1 MSKASKTVTAVTAII
16 LSMVMSVPALA
27 GNFVDTGILRLVN
40 SDHRISRDYVPDMV
54 QYKNTS
60 FYLNEEA
67 AASLARMLSDMEAE
81 LGEAPMVVSTYR
93 SYERQEEVYNRD
105 VNSAVESGVD
115 IADAIKGT
123 SRYVALPGASEHQT
137 ALAVDLSNDGS
148 LEEDF
153 IETEAG
159 IWLKENCHNYG
170 FVVRYPEEKE
180 DITQIGYE
188 PWHLRYLGQPFSD
201 ILFEND
207 WCLEEFIAY
216 MKRNKYMVWTDDS
229 NIWTITFT
237 QEPGEITDSNTSVS
251 DTNSGG
257 YIVTSRKSKTSLMT
271 VIDNEAKA
279 RKDMQLKL
287 YTMMCEN
294 TINTLGTMTENDG
307 QAE

>member
-1 MSKASKTVTAVTAII
+1 MSKAWTAVTA
-16 LSMVMSVPALA
+16 LVLAAVMSVPVLA
-27 GNFVDTGILRLVN
+27 DTFVDTGILRLVN
-40 SDHRISRDYVPDMV
+40 SSHRISKDFVPEMV

-60 FYLNEEA
+60 YYLNDEA
-67 AASLARMLSDMEAE
+67 AASLARMLADMEEE

-123 SRYVALPGASEHQT
+123 SRYIALPGASEHQT

-148 LEEDF
+148 LEENF

-159 IWLKENCHNYG
+159 VWIKENCHNYG
-170 FVVRYPEEKE
+170 FVVRYPKEKE
-180 DITQIGYE
+180 KYTGIGYE
-188 PWHLRYLGQPFSD
+188 PWHIRYLGQPFSD
-201 ILFEND
+201 ILYEND
-207 WCLEEFIAY
+207 CCLEEFIAH
-216 MKRNKYMVWTDDS
+216 MKRNKYMLWIDDS
-229 NIWTITFT
+229 NIWTMYFT
-237 QEPGEITDSNTSVS
+237 EEPKGVFDSNTAVS

-257 YIVTSRKSKTSLMT
+257 YIVTSRRRKSSLIS
-271 VIDNEAKA
+271 VIDNDMKV

-287 YTMMCEN
+287 YTMICEN
-294 TINTLGTMTENDG
+294 MSQQSDG

>member
-1 MSKASKTVTAVTAII
+1 MSKAWTSVTALVLAA
-16 LSMVMSVPALA
+16 VMSVPVLA
-27 GNFVDTGILRLVN
+27 DTFVDTGILRLVN
-40 SDHRISRDYVPDMV
+40 SSHRISKDFVPEMV

-60 FYLNEEA
+60 YYLNDEA
-67 AASLARMLSDMEAE
+67 AASLARMLADMEEE

-123 SRYVALPGASEHQT
+123 SRYIALPGASEHQT

-148 LEEDF
+148 LEENF

-159 IWLKENCHNYG
+159 VWIKENCHNYG
-170 FVVRYPEEKE
+170 FVVRYPKEKE
-180 DITQIGYE
+180 KYTGIGYE
-188 PWHLRYLGQPFSD
+188 PWHIRYLGQPFSD
-201 ILFEND
+201 ILYEND

-216 MKRNKYMVWTDDS
+216 MKRNKYMLWIDDS
-229 NIWTITFT
+229 NIWTMYFT
-237 QEPGEITDSNTSVS
+237 EEPKGVFDSNTAVS

-257 YIVTSRKSKTSLMT
+257 YIVTSRRSKSSLIS
-271 VIDNEAKA
+271 VIDNDLKV

-287 YTMMCEN
+287 YTMICEN
-294 TINTLGTMTENDG
+294 MSQQSDG

>member
-1 MSKASKTVTAVTAII
+1 MSKAWTAVTA
-16 LSMVMSVPALA
+16 LVLAAVMSVPVLA
-27 GNFVDTGILRLVN
+27 DTFVDTGILRLVN
-40 SDHRISRDYVPDMV
+40 SSHRISKDFVPEMV

-60 FYLNEEA
+60 YYLNDEA
-67 AASLARMLSDMEAE
+67 AASLARMLTDMEEE

-123 SRYVALPGASEHQT
+123 SRYIALPGASEHQT

-148 LEEDF
+148 LEENF

-159 IWLKENCHNYG
+159 VWIKENCHNYG
-170 FVVRYPEEKE
+170 FVVRYPKEKE
-180 DITQIGYE
+180 KYTGIGYE
-188 PWHLRYLGQPFSD
+188 PWHIRYLGQPFSD
-201 ILFEND
+201 ILYEND

-216 MKRNKYMVWTDDS
+216 MKRNKYMLWIDDS
-229 NIWTITFT
+229 NIWTMYFT
-237 QEPGEITDSNTSVS
+237 EEPKGVFDSNTAVS

-257 YIVTSRKSKTSLMT
+257 YIVTSRRSKSSLIS
-271 VIDNEAKA
+271 VIDNDMKV

-287 YTMMCEN
+287 YTMICEN
-294 TINTLGTMTENDG
+294 MSQQSDG

>member
-1 MSKASKTVTAVTAII
+1 MSKAWTAVTA
-16 LSMVMSVPALA
+16 LVLAAVMSVPVLA
-27 GNFVDTGILRLVN
+27 DTFVDTGILRLVN
-40 SDHRISRDYVPDMV
+40 SSHRISKDFVPEMV

-60 FYLNEEA
+60 YYLNDEA
-67 AASLARMLSDMEAE
+67 AASLARMLADMEEE

-123 SRYVALPGASEHQT
+123 SRYIALPGASEHQT

-148 LEEDF
+148 LEENF

-159 IWLKENCHNYG
+159 VWIRENCHNYG
-170 FVVRYPEEKE
+170 FVVRYPKEKE
-180 DITQIGYE
+180 KYTGIGYE
-188 PWHLRYLGQPFSD
+188 PWHIRYLGQPFSD
-201 ILFEND
+201 ILYEND

-216 MKRNKYMVWTDDS
+216 MKRNKYMLWIDDS
-229 NIWTITFT
+229 NIWTMYFT
-237 QEPGEITDSNTSVS
+237 EEPKGVFDSNTAVS

-257 YIVTSRKSKTSLMT
+257 YIVTSRRSKSSLIS
-271 VIDNEAKA
+271 VIDNDMKV

-287 YTMMCEN
+287 YTMICEN
-294 TINTLGTMTENDG
+294 MSQQSDG

>member
-1 MSKASKTVTAVTAII
+1 MSKAWTAITA
-16 LSMVMSVPALA
+16 LVLAAVMSVPVLA
-27 GNFVDTGILRLVN
+27 DTFVDTGILRLVN
-40 SDHRISRDYVPDMV
+40 SSHRISKDFVPEMV

-60 FYLNEEA
+60 YYLNDEA
-67 AASLARMLSDMEAE
+67 AASLARMLADMEEE

-123 SRYVALPGASEHQT
+123 SRYIALPGASEHQT

-148 LEEDF
+148 LEENF

-159 IWLKENCHNYG
+159 VWIKENCHNYG
-170 FVVRYPEEKE
+170 FVVRYPKEKE
-180 DITQIGYE
+180 KYTGIGYE
-188 PWHLRYLGQPFSD
+188 PWHIRYLGQPFSD
-201 ILFEND
+201 ILYEND

-216 MKRNKYMVWTDDS
+216 MKRNKYMLWIDDS
-229 NIWTITFT
+229 NIWTMYFT
-237 QEPGEITDSNTSVS
+237 EEPKGVFDSNTAVS

-257 YIVTSRKSKTSLMT
+257 YIVTSRRSKSSLIS
-271 VIDNEAKA
+271 VIDNDLKV

-287 YTMMCEN
+287 YTMICEN
-294 TINTLGTMTENDG
+294 MSQQSDG

>member
-1 MSKASKTVTAVTAII
+1 MSKAWTAVTA
-16 LSMVMSVPALA
+16 LVLAAVMSVPVLA
-27 GNFVDTGILRLVN
+27 DTFVDTGILRLVN
-40 SDHRISRDYVPDMV
+40 SSHRISKDFVPEMV

-60 FYLNEEA
+60 YYLNDEA
-67 AASLARMLSDMEAE
+67 AASLARMLADMEEE

-123 SRYVALPGASEHQT
+123 SRYIALPGASEHQT

-148 LEEDF
+148 LEENF

-159 IWLKENCHNYG
+159 VWIKENCHNYG
-170 FVVRYPEEKE
+170 FVVRYPKKKEKY
-180 DITQIGYE
+180 TGIGYE
-188 PWHLRYLGQPFSD
+188 PWHIRYLGQPFSD
-201 ILFEND
+201 ILYEND

-216 MKRNKYMVWTDDS
+216 MKRNKYMLWIDDS
-229 NIWTITFT
+229 NIWTMYFT
-237 QEPGEITDSNTSVS
+237 EEPKGVFDSNTAVS

-257 YIVTSRKSKTSLMT
+257 YIVTSRRSKSSLIS
-271 VIDNEAKA
+271 VIDNDLKV

-287 YTMMCEN
+287 YTMICEN
-294 TINTLGTMTENDG
+294 MSQQSDG
-307 QAE
+307 QTE

>member
-1 MSKASKTVTAVTAII
+1 MSKAWTAVTA
-16 LSMVMSVPALA
+16 LVLAAVMSVPVLA
-27 GNFVDTGILRLVN
+27 DTFVDTGILRLVN
-40 SDHRISRDYVPDMV
+40 SSHRISKDFVPEMV

-60 FYLNEEA
+60 YYLNDEA
-67 AASLARMLSDMEAE
+67 AASLARMLADMEEE

-123 SRYVALPGASEHQT
+123 SRYIALPGASEHQT

-148 LEEDF
+148 LEENF

-159 IWLKENCHNYG
+159 VWIRENCHNYG
-170 FVVRYPEEKE
+170 FVVRYPKEKE
-180 DITQIGYE
+180 KYTGIGYE
-188 PWHLRYLGQPFSD
+188 PWHIRYLGQPFSD
-201 ILFEND
+201 ILYEND

-216 MKRNKYMVWTDDS
+216 MKRNKYMLWIDDS
-229 NIWTITFT
+229 NIWTMYFT
-237 QEPGEITDSNTSVS
+237 EEPKGVFDSNTAVS

-257 YIVTSRKSKTSLMT
+257 YIVTSRRSKSSLIS
-271 VIDNEAKA
+271 VIDNDLKV

-287 YTMMCEN
+287 YTMICEN
-294 TINTLGTMTENDG
+294 MSQQSDG

>member
-1 MSKASKTVTAVTAII
+1 MSKAWTAVTA
-16 LSMVMSVPALA
+16 LVLAAVMSVPVLA
-27 GNFVDTGILRLVN
+27 DTFVDTGILRLVN
-40 SDHRISRDYVPDMV
+40 SSHRISKDFVPEMV

-60 FYLNEEA
+60 YYLNDEA
-67 AASLARMLSDMEAE
+67 AASLARMLADMEEE

-123 SRYVALPGASEHQT
+123 SRYIALPGASEHQT

-148 LEEDF
+148 LEENF

-159 IWLKENCHNYG
+159 VWIKENCHNYG
-170 FVVRYPEEKE
+170 FVVRYPKEKE
-180 DITQIGYE
+180 KYTGIGYE
-188 PWHLRYLGQPFSD
+188 PWHIRYLGQPFSD
-201 ILFEND
+201 ILYEND

-216 MKRNKYMVWTDDS
+216 MKRNKYMLWIDDS
-229 NIWTITFT
+229 NIWTMYFT
-237 QEPGEITDSNTSVS
+237 EEPKGVFDSNTAVS

-257 YIVTSRKSKTSLMT
+257 YIVTSRRSKSSLIS
-271 VIDNEAKA
+271 VIDNDMKV

-287 YTMMCEN
+287 YTMICEN
-294 TINTLGTMTENDG
+294 MSQQSDG

>member
-1 MSKASKTVTAVTAII
+1 MSKAWTAVTA
-16 LSMVMSVPALA
+16 LVLAAVMSVPVLA
-27 GNFVDTGILRLVN
+27 DTFVDTGILRLVN
-40 SDHRISRDYVPDMV
+40 SSHRISKDFVPEMV

-60 FYLNEEA
+60 YYLNDEA
-67 AASLARMLSDMEAE
+67 AASLARMLADMEEE

-123 SRYVALPGASEHQT
+123 SRYIALPGASEHQT

-148 LEEDF
+148 LEENF

-159 IWLKENCHNYG
+159 VWIKENCHNYG
-170 FVVRYPEEKE
+170 FVVRYPKEKE
-180 DITQIGYE
+180 KYTGIGYE
-188 PWHLRYLGQPFSD
+188 PWHIRYLGQPFSD
-201 ILFEND
+201 ILYEND
-207 WCLEEFIAY
+207 WCLEEFITH
-216 MKRNKYMVWTDDS
+216 MKRNKYMLWIDDS
-229 NIWTITFT
+229 NIWTMYFT
-237 QEPGEITDSNTSVS
+237 EEPKGVFDSNTAVS

-257 YIVTSRKSKTSLMT
+257 YIVTSRRSKSSLIS
-271 VIDNEAKA
+271 VIDNDLKV

-287 YTMMCEN
+287 YTMICEN
-294 TINTLGTMTENDG
+294 MSQQSDG

>member
-1 MSKASKTVTAVTAII
+1 MSKAWTAITA
-16 LSMVMSVPALA
+16 LVLAAVMSVPVLA
-27 GNFVDTGILRLVN
+27 DTFVDTGILRLVN
-40 SDHRISRDYVPDMV
+40 SSHRISKDFVPEMV

-60 FYLNEEA
+60 YYLNDEA
-67 AASLARMLSDMEAE
+67 AASLARMLADMEEE

-123 SRYVALPGASEHQT
+123 SRYIALPGASEHQT

-148 LEEDF
+148 LEENF

-159 IWLKENCHNYG
+159 VWIKENCHNYG
-170 FVVRYPEEKE
+170 FVVRYPKEKE
-180 DITQIGYE
+180 KYTGIGYE
-188 PWHLRYLGQPFSD
+188 PWHIRYLGQPFSD
-201 ILFEND
+201 ILYEND

-216 MKRNKYMVWTDDS
+216 MKRNKYMLWIDDS
-229 NIWTITFT
+229 NIWTMYFT
-237 QEPGEITDSNTSVS
+237 EEPKGVFDSNTAVS

-257 YIVTSRKSKTSLMT
+257 YIVTSRRSKSSLIS
-271 VIDNEAKA
+271 VIDNDLKV

-287 YTMMCEN
+287 YTMICEN
-294 TINTLGTMTENDG
+294 MSQQSDG
-307 QAE
+307 QTE